1 MQKKRRLIL
10 SFFINLGLLLT
21 GAVMALSGFII
32 QFGFHMGHH
41 GSIDESLP
49 VLGLYYAG
57 WSISHKTAIVAVSLL
72 IMVHIALHGDWYRAV
87 VKKRLFARNKLV
99 ITLSAIFIIVAVT
112 GYVPW
117 FIKLA
122 GGSDLTRKVF
132 VEVHDKIT
140 IVLFACL
147 LIHLAKTFRWFIT
160 SFEKMKNT

>member
-10 SFFINLGLLLT
+10 SFLINLGLLLT
-21 GAVMALSGFII
+21 GMVMALSGFIM
-32 QFGFHMGHH
+32 QFGYHMGHH
-41 GSIDESLP
+41 GSIDESMP

-57 WSISHKTAIVAVSLL
+57 WSNSHKMAIVAVSLL
-72 IMVHIALHGDWYRAV
+72 IMAHIVLHGDWYGTV
-87 VKKRLFARNKLV
+87 VKKKLFVRNKLV

-140 IVLFACL
+140 IVLFAYL
-147 LIHLAKTFRWFIT
+147 TIHVTKTFRWFIT
-160 SFEKMKNT
+160 SFGKIKNS